1 MCDPSWT
8 CPRPHEKNGWGP
20 GGRGG
25 KSADQLSHRGD
36 GGNRRRRDAVDVHIL
51 LDLSAGILL
60 RAIPRN
66 MTGLAASVASLASS
80 VQGTTVGSSA
90 VAGNVAQLAAG
101 IALHGLCLAITSKVV
116 RATTLVA
123 SCRARTTGKATTTV
137 ATRET
142 TSAHRSTTTHGTG
155 TDGVGASTLSRES
168 VLLNLGSD
176 LFQSTH
182 SQVTGLTAAVAAPAG
197 ASSAQAQGGAIGLNM
212 TKPLAMVALLGLSGA
227 RQRAAVGLVAGLLA
241 VVAKTLSGRAHLS
254 VVANI
259 AALVAR
265 ATGER
270 RHLE

>member
-20 GGRGG
+20 GGRGA

-155 TDGVGASTLSRES
+155 TDGVGAST
-168 VLLNLGSD
+168 
-176 LFQSTH
+176 

-241 VVAKTLSGRAHLS
+241 VVAKTLGRGADLS

-259 AALVAR
+259 AALVASSSR
-265 ATGER
+265 
-270 RHLE
+270 